1 MFIKIANCSV
11 GRVLKKNNFQKL
23 ANKKIVEYDPEYI
36 YVTVRALTADKPNAN
51 GDCFPHEELIR
62 IDPVLNRPV
71 YASFIGKGVYINHK
85 NTDDPRYAK
94 GIVLDARYVADDE
107 NDKYVELLLSID
119 KKKDPVFARDV
130 ERGLINKFSMG
141 ASVRYTRCSVCNN
154 EARTKEDFCD
164 HIAKQKMQKVNFN
177 GVEKLAYELC
187 YGVTYNEISAVSDP
201 ADESAQILAKIANR
215 QKKILKKHKNY
226 SSRIVKKSDTTL
238 EALMAKTADTSN
250 DKATKDMDEEL
261 FDELS
266 EQVLDDE
273 TPEDMADTA
282 PEGPEA
288 PKELATEQVA
298 DVLNVVQD
306 LLTQKI
312 EPEEAVSAL
321 EEITS
326 TPESDEEGETVEELS
341 EEMTEQPLDEE
352 EGGEVEFL
360 EEESEEGSEE
370 HKDKVS
376 SFTAWLEKQAKENSA
391 DEQYPYEDA
400 MKKKHPKQYYPSKPH
415 KARPKSDFA
424 KDVKRYNELM
434 NISAE
439 FVDNKDRRLS
449 GWRIMDGSKPLY
461 FVGGARAW
469 GEHLDD
475 QWDYFRSR
483 DYGANLVSAI
493 LEDGL
498 DKTMRRVNAVR
509 IRTMKASAPAPIL
522 DEKMLKAA
530 EAKAADLAKVMNDNF
545 KIRLVEG
552 IKLALKL
559 QNKNVFDNPIKGA
572 AWEVLNSCGLD
583 TSIADRIATNE
594 VIEAHFDEALRKAL
608 EYTEMSPEAFEEVRA
623 HAETLAARPVTASTA
638 ASSNGDEPSVGDMEE
653 AARQYLIRRAS
664 KNLGG
669 IKTPAG
675 DTPQKS
681 FDRALSEAV
690 RAGSSIPPPP
700 RTPLN
705 YAHKK

>member
-1 MFIKIANCSV
+1 MFIKIANCSI
-11 GRVLKKNNFQKL
+11 GRILKKNNFQKF

-119 KKKDPVFARDV
+119 KKKDPAFARDV

-141 ASVRYTRCSVCNN
+141 ASVKYTRCSVCNN
-154 EARTKEDFCD
+154 EARTKEDFCE
-164 HIAKQKMQKVNFN
+164 HIAKQKMQKVHFN

-201 ADESAQILAKIANR
+201 ADESAQILAKIANK

-238 EALMAKTADTSN
+238 EALMAKTADISN
-250 DKATKDMDEEL
+250 DKDTKVTDEEL

-266 EQVLDDE
+266 EQVLEDE
-273 TPEDMADTA
+273 TGDDMLDSA
-282 PEGPEA
+282 PET

-326 TPESDEEGETVEELS
+326 VPGEEKDETVKDETVEELS
-341 EEMTEQPLDEE
+341 EDMTEDKED
-352 EGGEVEFL
+352 GEVEFL
-360 EEESEEGSEE
+360 EEEESVED
-370 HKDKVS
+370 KDKVS
-376 SFTAWLEKQAKENSA
+376 SFTAWLEKKAKENGTV
-391 DEQYPYEDA
+391 EQYPYEDA
-400 MKKKHPKQYYPSKPH
+400 LKKKHPKQHHTKPH
-415 KARPKSDFA
+415 KGRPQSDFA

-498 DKTMRRVNAVR
+498 DTTMRRVNAVR
-509 IRTMKASAPAPIL
+509 IRTMKASAPAPVL

-530 EAKAADLAKVMNDNF
+530 EAKAADLAKTMNDNF

-559 QNKNVFDNPIKGA
+559 QDKNVFDNPIKGA
-572 AWEVLNSCGLD
+572 AWEVLSSCGLD
-583 TSIADRIATNE
+583 TSLADRIATNE

-623 HAETLAARPVTASTA
+623 HAETLAARPVTASMV
-638 ASSNGDEPSVGDMEE
+638 ASSNVDESSVENMEE
-653 AARQYLIRRAS
+653 AARQYLVRRAS

-681 FDRALSEAV
+681 FDRVLSEAV
-690 RAGSSIPPPP
+690 RAGSPIPTPP

-705 YAHKK
+705 YAHKR